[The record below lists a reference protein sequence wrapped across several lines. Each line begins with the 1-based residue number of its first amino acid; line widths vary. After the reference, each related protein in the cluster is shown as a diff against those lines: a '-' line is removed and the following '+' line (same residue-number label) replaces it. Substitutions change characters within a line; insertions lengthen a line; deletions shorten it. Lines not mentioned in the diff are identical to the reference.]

1 MDLLR
6 SRLFPGAFRA
16 AFNFAAVQMRTQ
28 VRTGYTSSKPTFRKT
43 SPEPVILK
51 EKLAELP
58 LIAHARPK
66 TLRPLQVVKGAKA
79 TSLVATLNSSIQ
91 SEEQKSL
98 FAVVQLAGKQFKVT
112 KNDIVV
118 VNKLKVDVGAQIKL
132 EKVLM
137 LGSPSVSVIGTPLID
152 KEKVEV
158 FATVIEQ
165 TREAKK
171 IVFKKKRRKGYT
183 RRIGHRQYITFL
195 RINDIVVSEFTSQN

>member
-152 KEKVEV
+152 KVCTLVCLYV
-158 FATVIEQ
+158 FVIYIG
-165 TREAKK
+165 TFYSYCVYFCSVVCNCWRIHSP
-171 IVFKKKRRKGYT
+171 IVPTAG
-183 RRIGHRQYITFL
+183 L
-195 RINDIVVSEFTSQN
+195 